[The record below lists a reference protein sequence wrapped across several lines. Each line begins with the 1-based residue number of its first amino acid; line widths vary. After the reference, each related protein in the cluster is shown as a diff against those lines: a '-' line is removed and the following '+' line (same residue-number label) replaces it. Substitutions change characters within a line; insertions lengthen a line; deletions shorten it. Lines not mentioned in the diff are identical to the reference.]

1 MGQKNRPRVPLF
13 AVIVVDDDGEMVV
26 GDEGLQLGSEFL
38 DEGGV
43 VVDGEVGDDI
53 DRYATLVLK
62 VVEAVDLLDA
72 PEAEGMLA
80 VGRTL

>member
-62 VVEAVDLLDA
+62 VVEAVDLLDVL
-72 PEAEGMLA
+72 EAEGVLA